1 LFVFQTEILINLNFL
16 TNRNLKRKI
25 DCLITTNC
33 FMNVFNTTKNI
44 IANYLIKK
52 SKIDFNI
59 VVDRFDN
66 NIDRKFQKQNIYF
79 ADNI

>member
-1 LFVFQTEILINLNFL
+1 
-16 TNRNLKRKI
+16 
-25 DCLITTNC
+25 
-33 FMNVFNTTKNI
+33 MNVFNTTKNI

-79 ADNI
+79 ADNIQHTNEI